1 MSGATESMSDLDLL
15 AIGKVVEVRGD
26 EVIAELDL
34 DIVEL
39 SRVHDGQVYDI
50 GQLGSILKIYFGRS
64 ALFAM
69 VNRLRM
75 KAEFELERLGR
86 TEAKPDERVLE
97 ARLIGQGE
105 YIRASAESSDPI
117 LRFERGVSTYPLPL
131 QRVYLT
137 PKSELQQIYG
147 SAPADGIFIG
157 NYVGADDEAC
167 YLDLNELVGKHT
179 AILGSTGA
187 GKSACVT
194 AVIRGIDACRPSE
207 TDAEWNPKIVVL
219 DPHGEY
225 SAAFPNA
232 RVLSVEAGNL
242 RLPFWLLNLQD
253 TIELLTGRTEAS
265 AAAQANIIKS
275 ALAHVRRAAA
285 DSGGLEDD
293 WVSVDSPIPYDL
305 ADFLSQIQESMP
317 SQESRRGSHNS
328 VLDRLEILRNDG
340 RMAFMMSEPENTSE
354 SGGLDCTGALVDVV
368 ATLLGGDEGP
378 VIVDLSGI
386 PSEVAGI
393 LAGTIARL
401 LFTWRV
407 WQTNEERSR
416 DPILLVCEE
425 AHLYVP
431 HQGSAQ
437 FAEAQAAV
445 RRVVREGRKYGL
457 GLMIVSQR
465 PSEIDESVLSQ
476 CSSWIVLRIG
486 NDRDR
491 DRVRAALPESMDNLA
506 SMLSSLRRQEA
517 VIVGEATTLPARVR
531 IRSLAKS
538 ELPSSQDVDFIRGWQ
553 TDSRNQVDQERSYK
567 IALRWQTQGRN
578 SES

>member
-1 MSGATESMSDLDLL
+1 M
-15 AIGKVVEVRGD
+15 
-26 EVIAELDL
+26 
-34 DIVEL
+34 
-39 SRVHDGQVYDI
+39 
-50 GQLGSILKIYFGRS
+50 
-64 ALFAM
+64 
-69 VNRLRM
+69 
-75 KAEFELERLGR
+75 
-86 TEAKPDERVLE
+86 
-97 ARLIGQGE
+97 
-105 YIRASAESSDPI
+105 
-117 LRFERGVSTYPLPL
+117 STYPLPL

-147 SAPADGIFIG
+147 GASPDGIFIG
-157 NYVGADDEAC
+157 NYVGADEEAC
-167 YLDLNELVGKHT
+167 YLDLNELIGKHT
-179 AILGSTGA
+179 AILGSTGS

-194 AVIRGIDACRPSE
+194 AVVKGIDECRPTQE
-207 TDAEWNPKIVVL
+207 NGAWHPRIVIL

-225 SAAFPNA
+225 RQAFPRA
-232 RVLSVEAGNL
+232 RVLSIESGNL
-242 RLPFWLLNLQD
+242 QLPFWLLNLQD
-253 TIELLTGRTEAS
+253 TIELLTGRTEAA

-275 ALAHVRRAAA
+275 ALVNARRAAA
-285 DSGGLEDD
+285 DAGGLKDD
-293 WVSVDSPIPYDL
+293 WVSVDSPIPYKL
-305 ADFLSQIQESMP
+305 TDFINQIKESMP
-317 SQESRRGSHNS
+317 TQESRRGSHKS

-340 RMAFMMSEPENTSE
+340 RMAFMMSEVENTNVSNE
-354 SGGLDCTGALVDVV
+354 INCTDALVQVV
-368 ATLLGGDEGP
+368 TTFLGSQNGP

-407 WQTNEERSR
+407 WQTNEERAR
-416 DPILLVCEE
+416 DPILLICEE

-531 IRSLAKS
+531 IRSLANA
-538 ELPSSQDVDFIRGWQ
+538 ELPSSQDVDYIDGWL
-553 TDSRNQVDQERSYK
+553 TDSESQVDQERGHK
-567 IALRWQTQGRN
+567 IALRWQTQGR
-578 SES
+578 SDGS